1 MKVFCIISD
10 ERAFRSRSP
19 KMHNTV
25 LRQLGIDGCYVPFS
39 VEPSRLGNA
48 VKGLRALNIAG
59 ANVTVPY
66 KEAVMPFLDDLSE
79 TASSV
84 GAVNT
89 IVRAGDRLEGHNTD
103 ADGFIDSL
111 THAGFNADGKRVL
124 VFGTGG
130 AAKAVLF
137 ALQRSGATHIIL
149 AGRSKD
155 KTASLA
161 CDFDAEPVEIGSL
174 PDRALQVELIVNT
187 TTVSSR
193 DEGPHTADTIARPD
207 VIGCNLVADLNYG
220 RAHNIWQEL
229 AGRLGAGFTD
239 GLPMLAYQARR
250 SFLLWTAGQVEPSA
264 YLEALKG
271 D

>member
-1 MKVFCIISD
+1 MKVYCIISD
-10 ERAFRSRSP
+10 ERAFRSKSP

-25 LRQLGIDGCYVPFS
+25 LRQLGMDGCYVPFS
-39 VEPSRLGNA
+39 VAPSGLGDA

-79 TASSV
+79 TATSV

-103 ADGFIDSL
+103 ADGLTDSL

-137 ALQRSGATHIIL
+137 ALQQAGAAHIIL

-155 KTASLA
+155 KTATLA
-161 CDFDAEPVEIGSL
+161 RDSGAEPVEIGSL
-174 PDRALQVELIVNT
+174 PGRSLQVALIVNA

-193 DEGPHTADTIARPD
+193 DEGTHTADTAARLN
-207 VIGCNLVADLNYG
+207 VTGCDLVADLNYG
-220 RAHNIWQEL
+220 RAQNIWQEL

-250 SFLLWTAGQVEPSA
+250 SFMLWTGRQVEPSA